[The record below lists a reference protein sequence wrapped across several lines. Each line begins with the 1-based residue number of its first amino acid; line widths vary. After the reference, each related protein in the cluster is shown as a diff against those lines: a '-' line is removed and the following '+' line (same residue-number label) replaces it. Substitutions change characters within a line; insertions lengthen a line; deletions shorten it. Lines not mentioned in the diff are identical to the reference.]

1 MARKKASSGK
11 KFTRSATPR
20 GKVGATST
28 GVKATGGP
36 GIFSN
41 FESAKFSNKRSWIW
55 SSWPTDFRKTMTVF
69 DRLETTRKMR
79 WMELNAGIIRQ
90 VLSDYVLYSVGD
102 GITAQV
108 RTGNPKLD
116 EAYEQ
121 YFDKWARVP
130 CDITGRFNLYE
141 LQQIVARLVMRDGE
155 CFPIK
160 TKDASGLCR
169 VQLIESHRVGS
180 NQSAAPEPKEVDGI
194 IFGKYGKPES
204 YNVIKT
210 DGSGRKVPAGAVM
223 HVYTPEVASG
233 ARAYSPLQHSINN
246 VVDMLEIISLEKF
259 AVKMNSDV
267 VRTISREPG
276 QFDNSQAD
284 FEAFGMRPNGYPAGG
299 NNITDA
305 NEASTFIGG
314 KILALNPGEKLE
326 SFESNRPNPTFTG
339 FMEHL
344 VRDSLAGTLP
354 YEFVHDPSKAGGASM
369 RLVVAKAD
377 RQFKQLQTVLINRFL
392 TPLWGYVIGTAIKNG
407 ELPAND
413 NWTRVFWT
421 TPKRLT
427 VDASRDS
434 AQNRADIAMGIKTL
448 GDNAQEDGEHLS
460 TLIKRRVREAKA
472 IMDEC
477 AAEGVPLW
485 MVYKPDNVAISDV
498 TANSS
503 TAVKPP
509 DENEDAEEDMEDDYR
524 LDDENLN
531 PGDTPGSPS

>member
-1 MARKKASSGK
+1 MARKKASNGNRHIRPKVSRNTGK
-11 KFTRSATPR
+11 IDMRR
-20 GKVGATST
+20 Q
-28 GVKATGGP
+28 ATGGP

-55 SSWPTDFRKTMTVF
+55 SSWPTDFKKTMTVF

-90 VLSDYVLYSVGD
+90 VLSDYVLYTVGD

-108 RTGNPKLD
+108 RTGNPSLD
-116 EAYEQ
+116 EKYEQ

-141 LQQIVARLVMRDGE
+141 IQQIVARLVMRDGE
-155 CFPIK
+155 IFPIK
-160 TKDASGLCR
+160 TKDERGRCKI
-169 VQLIESHRVGS
+169 QLIESHRVS
-180 NQSAAPEPKEVDGI
+180 SAQSGAPEPREVDGI
-194 IFGKYGKPES
+194 IFGKYGRPEL
-204 YNVIKT
+204 YNIIKT
-210 DGSGRKVPAGAVM
+210 DGSSRKVPAGAVM

-246 VVDMLEIISLEKF
+246 VVDMLEIVSLEKF

-267 VRTISREPG
+267 VRTINREQG
-276 QFDNSQAD
+276 QFDGAQSD
-284 FEAFGMRPNGYPAGG
+284 FEAFGMRPQDWG
-299 NNITDA
+299 NNGQTDPSQ
-305 NEASTFIGG
+305 ASTFIGG

-339 FMEHL
+339 FLEHL

-392 TPLWGYVIGTAIKNG
+392 TPLWGYVIGDAISRG

-413 NWTRVFWT
+413 NWTRVMWT

-460 TLIKRRVREAKA
+460 TLIKRRVREAKN

-498 TANSS
+498 TANAS
-503 TAVKPP
+503 TKVRPI
-509 DENEDAEEDMEDDYR
+509 DENEDAEDDLEDDYR

-531 PGDTPGSPS
+531 PSDTPGSPS